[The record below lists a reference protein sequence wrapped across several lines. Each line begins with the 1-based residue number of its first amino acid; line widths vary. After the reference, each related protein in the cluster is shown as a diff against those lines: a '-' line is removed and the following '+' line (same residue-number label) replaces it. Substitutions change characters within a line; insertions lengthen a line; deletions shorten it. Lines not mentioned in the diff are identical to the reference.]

1 MRSIREAAQISKLP
15 ETKQSEPENKIEQN
29 AEEKSADENNLGNT
43 KKYIKKFFNMIRSM
57 LTDSHDDNAI
67 SSKRVVAFL
76 AFICCVIGFFVDL
89 FTDYQITQGIYDSMM
104 WIVVGGLGL
113 TAVEKFTPHD

>member
-1 MRSIREAAQISKLP
+1 MKSIREAAQISKLP
-15 ETKQSEPENKIEQN
+15 ETNENIKT
-29 AEEKSADENNLGNT
+29 EETNFNT
-43 KKYIKKFFNMIRSM
+43 SKNYIKKFFNLLRSM

-89 FTDYQITQGIYDSMM
+89 FTDYEITQGIYDSMM

>member
-29 AEEKSADENNLGNT
+29 AEEKSADENNLGTT